1 MAIVVYVISEDLSF
15 DAHIKP
21 AVNWQ
26 LSLDL
31 HKMLYLELGHSADP
45 HKESV
50 QKTNL

>member
-1 MAIVVYVISEDLSF
+1 MTIVVYVISEGLSS

-21 AVNWQ
+21 VIHWQ

-31 HKMLYLELGHSADP
+31 HKMSFLELGYSADP

-50 QKTNL
+50 QKMKL